1 MASDLDDLLRQLTD
15 PSRLAWNDET
25 YNLAL
30 ARTLSAGD
38 RTKYLAKLTS
48 NARLGD
54 ARAILTLGHLQATE
68 VVPQLLADSESGQ
81 PWALAARRALTLLGH
96 GAEVVDQIAED
107 ATRSEYKLARLAAVM
122 DLATIGGPLAIAA
135 LDLAIADVDY
145 VVRVRAWDGLVGQ
158 LGLERFLVGPDGKRQ
173 KTTLLELLRDL
184 LLSELAAF
192 VAMGVDETRA
202 ITRQVA
208 AGTSPDTLDLAWI
221 PDPDPDLSNRI
232 LAAIVE
238 PGAAFPIADIAK
250 LAGVPRRW
258 AEAAIALRLEQT
270 PLDVRLPDAL
280 AHLFATWTVPALEE
294 VAAKR
299 ETSPEQR
306 ARIES
311 ALSSLRAS

>member
-1 MASDLDDLLRQLTD
+1 MASDLDELLRQLAD

-25 YNLAL
+25 YNLAR

-48 NARLGD
+48 NARQGD

-81 PWALAARRALTLLGH
+81 PWGLAARRALTLLGH
-96 GAEVVDQIAED
+96 GADVVAQIAED
-107 ATRSEYKLARLAAVM
+107 ATHSEYKLARLAAVM
-122 DLATIGGPLAIAA
+122 DLATIGGPVAIAA
-135 LDLAIADVDY
+135 LDRAIADVDY
-145 VVRVRAWDGLVGQ
+145 VVRVRAWDGLVAQ
-158 LGLERFLVGPDGKRQ
+158 LDLERFLVGPDGKRQ

-192 VAMGVDETRA
+192 VTMGVDETRA
-202 ITRQVA
+202 ITRAVA

-232 LAAIVE
+232 LAAIVDPE
-238 PGAAFPIADIAK
+238 AAFPIDDIAK
-250 LAGVPRRW
+250 LSGVPKRW

-280 AHLFATWTVPALEE
+280 ARLFATWTVPALEE
-294 VAAKR
+294 VAAKP